1 MDLTIND
8 LTNDLFQNFPLKSK
22 KIGNDHFVLLKATI
36 FLTLPCLPMPSATH
50 ASFIHKSLLLRLPC
64 VALRKEAWA
73 CSLKHL
79 NLLLYSPTRHWT
91 THIHPCGPMSLA
103 SLVMSSWSVLM
114 TRASNNLWWGKE
126 IFQALPEWARSSQ
139 GGRRERRKNMYSWP
153 ENSHENLVLP
163 PTRTSFHLILQ
174 S

>member
-1 MDLTIND
+1 MTI
-8 LTNDLFQNFPLKSK
+8 LYCWKQLSSWPSLVSQ
-22 KIGNDHFVLLKATI
+22 
-36 FLTLPCLPMPSATH
+36 CLRQRMH
-50 ASFIHKSLLLRLPC
+50 LSFTKVYFCACR
-64 VALRKEAWA
+64 VWALRKEAWA

-91 THIHPCGPMSLA
+91 THIHPCRPMSLA

-139 GGRRERRKNMYSWP
+139 GGKRERRKNMYSWP